1 MHTLQVIGVS
11 RRKPEVKPTK
21 DCRLEQA
28 FIRSIFLG
36 EQPEVGSF
44 TDIGCRV
51 VYSKQLKRIR
61 LSRYLVSRLV
71 FEPEKVNFQEVI
83 TLFDNQLWLEDK
95 ALKDPGFR
103 QKFGKSLEDLSRI
116 LKETQRSEPI
126 SSYISR
132 LSRKCKNQLEGF
144 YFPQRNMGEH
154 RRDLSDKFSVKRSKQ
169 PGILNQYLP
178 PKAVIGV
185 GYSDK
190 GTRRDPAYDGSPH
203 WTDVALFFAR
213 KET

>member
-28 FIRSIFLG
+28 FIRSTFQRSNL
-36 EQPEVGSF
+36 EVGSF
-44 TDIGCRV
+44 THIGCRV
-51 VYSKQLKRIR
+51 VYSRQLKRVR
-61 LSRYLVSRLV
+61 LSRFLVSKV
-71 FEPEKVNFQEVI
+71 IFEPEKVNFQEVLV
-83 TLFDNQLWLEDK
+83 LFDNQLWLEDK

-103 QKFGKSLEDLSRI
+103 QKFGKSLEDLSTI
-116 LKETQRSEPI
+116 LKETQKLGTVST
-126 SSYISR
+126 YIRR
-132 LSRKCKNQLEGF
+132 LSKKFKDQLEGF
-144 YFPQRNMGEH
+144 YFPQRNMAEH
-154 RRDLSDKFSVKRSKQ
+154 RKDCSGKFHVEASKQ
-169 PGILNQYLP
+169 QGIQNKYLP
-178 PKAVIGV
+178 PKGVIGV

-190 GTRRDPAYDGSPH
+190 GTRRDSAYDGSPH